1 MATWNME
8 YRIEVEKVWG
18 VKRNMI
24 EKGFLS
30 RNKMLHY
37 CTKKRVP
44 THNPPFQVDPLGEM
58 DLLFL

>member
-30 RNKMLHY
+30 GNKMLHY
-37 CTKKRVP
+37 CTKRRVP
-44 THNPPFQVDPLGEM
+44 TH
-58 DLLFL
+58 